1 MTHLDES
8 IDIHVG
14 GQDLV
19 FPHHENEVAQSEAAT
34 GKQFAKYWLHVRLLE
49 TEEEKMSS
57 SLGNYFT
64 VADAVEEFG
73 SDVLRTFLLSTAYTS
88 RATYSDETISEAEE
102 RWDRLSRGYER
113 AAEACDGVDAY
124 AKVTDETLRD
134 AVADARSAFEAA
146 MNDDFNT
153 REAMTALLD
162 LTAAVNSHLDAHEQR
177 DYQGSAALS
186 KRSRNSAAASSGWRS
201 ATTTAATCRLPATWS
216 IWFWTSASRNE
227 RPVTTNAP
235 TNSGTN
241 WKRSASRC
249 RTPTTGRPTGS
260 ERRQQTGSGT
270 VIGGVLY
277 LIRQLERPSTLY
289 TEHSVGTTMRKGILT
304 LLVGLLVASSGCV
317 GLITGETVE
326 FDSAPASVGD
336 SALEETG
343 YEQSMADEQTIER
356 TVTVA
361 GQERTIRVTNHV
373 RQYDRGIDLG
383 PLGEVNAGRFI
394 VFSTP
399 SASVAGKSLNPAASW
414 SNERLVE
421 EVASRNDQ
429 INDVQ
434 FERNRSVEA
443 LGESREVA
451 VFSGTTS
458 IEVRKSTS

>member
-1 MTHLDES
+1 
-8 IDIHVG
+8 
-14 GQDLV
+14 
-19 FPHHENEVAQSEAAT
+19 
-34 GKQFAKYWLHVRLLE
+34 
-49 TEEEKMSS
+49 
-57 SLGNYFT
+57 
-64 VADAVEEFG
+64 
-73 SDVLRTFLLSTAYTS
+73 
-88 RATYSDETISEAEE
+88 
-102 RWDRLSRGYER
+102 
-113 AAEACDGVDAY
+113 
-124 AKVTDETLRD
+124 
-134 AVADARSAFEAA
+134 
-146 MNDDFNT
+146 
-153 REAMTALLD
+153 
-162 LTAAVNSHLDAHEQR
+162 
-177 DYQGSAALS
+177 
-186 KRSRNSAAASSGWRS
+186 
-201 ATTTAATCRLPATWS
+201 
-216 IWFWTSASRNE
+216 
-227 RPVTTNAP
+227 
-235 TNSGTN
+235 
-241 WKRSASRC
+241 
-249 RTPTTGRPTGS
+249 
-260 ERRQQTGSGT
+260 
-270 VIGGVLY
+270 
-277 LIRQLERPSTLY
+277 
-289 TEHSVGTTMRKGILT
+289 MRKGILT

-373 RQYDRGIDLG
+373 RQYERGIDLG

-458 IEVRKSTS
+458 IEGQEVDVLIHLTSFEHEGDVVVAVAVYPERIDDREGPRVDTLLGGLSHSGN